1 MTVEVEF
8 EEPTRLPVHSGW
20 YARVFSG
27 RRCLF
32 STPGCVIRQHRSG
45 PPRRIARIDVPLRL
59 TTALPTLELRGS
71 STAWHA
77 VSRHH
82 GRRGCCRRPFH
93 GSRAPIWAHI
103 AWRFPTTPAP
113 SPHPRGANGH
123 SFFARKRTAPPAVRT
138 PMRPRVYYAYR
149 RSEWGGRRTDFGGD

>member
-45 PPRRIARIDVPLRL
+45 PPRRIARNPVPLRL
-59 TTALPTLELRGS
+59 TAALPTLELRGVLYGV
-71 STAWHA
+71 A
-77 VSRHH
+77 
-82 GRRGCCRRPFH
+82 RRV
-93 GSRAPIWAHI
+93 
-103 AWRFPTTPAP
+103 
-113 SPHPRGANGH
+113 
-123 SFFARKRTAPPAVRT
+123 APP
-138 PMRPRVYYAYR
+138 RPPWVLQA
-149 RSEWGGRRTDFGGD
+149 SLPWI